1 MNKPIEY
8 IDFIDKKYKEAKAKK
23 LSRFSIEWGK
33 WSRAMNLETK
43 KRIESGKD
51 PDEIK
56 LQYVFIYWTLR
67 SRLLEAHKVSRFG
80 SGKAKRRVILN
91 EIDEIREVIKDE
103 DKDLERLSK
112 KDLIDRA
119 LQR

>member
-1 MNKPIEY
+1 MKTPIEY
-8 IDFIDKKYKEAKAKK
+8 IELIDEQYKEAKAKK
-23 LSRFSIEWGK
+23 LSRFSVEWGK
-33 WSRAMNLETK
+33 WSRAMNLETR

-67 SRLLEAHKVSRFG
+67 SRLLELHKKSVFG
-80 SGKAKRRVILN
+80 SGKAKRRVIVN
-91 EIDEIREVIKDE
+91 EIEEIKEIITTG
-103 DKDLERLSK
+103 KDLKALTK
-112 KDLIDRA
+112 QGMIDKA

>member
-1 MNKPIEY
+1 MKTPIEY
-8 IDFIDKKYKEAKAKK
+8 IELIDSKYKEAKAKK
-23 LSRFSIEWGK
+23 LSRFSKKWGK
-33 WSRAMNLETK
+33 WSTAMNLETR
-43 KRIESGKD
+43 KRIKSGKD

-67 SRLLEAHKVSRFG
+67 SQLLEAHKVSRLG
-80 SGKAKRRVILN
+80 SGKAKRKVILN
-91 EIDEIREVIKDE
+91 EINKIREVIKDE